1 MPDTDFHILIR
12 KPKYPL
18 IVISS
23 STLYPAF
30 NIQELAQ
37 NCVKSTLSDG
47 ETLIK
52 AIDSSGEE
60 FWYTPEKYVIAPGF
74 FSKKWTKK
82 KIVELFNK
90 SLDENQKEHQYST
103 KSLSSKRL
111 DKIVLDICNILNE
124 KNNS

>member
-1 MPDTDFHILIR
+1 MLDIDFHILIR

-18 IVISS
+18 IISS
-23 STLYPAF
+23 NTIYTALES
-30 NIQELAQ
+30 QELAQ
-37 NCVKSTLSDG
+37 NCVMSTLSDG

-74 FSKKWTKK
+74 FCKKWTKK
-82 KIVELFNK
+82 KIVELYNEN
-90 SLDENQKEHQYST
+90 LDENQKEHQYST

-111 DKIVLDICNILNE
+111 DKIIFDICNLLNG
-124 KNNS
+124 K

>member
-1 MPDTDFHILIR
+1 MTDIDFHILIR

-23 STLYPAF
+23 DTLYPAF
-30 NIQELAQ
+30 DIQELAQ

-60 FWYTPEKYVIAPGF
+60 FWYTPEKFVIAPGF
-74 FSKKWTKK
+74 FCKKWTKK
-82 KIVELFNK
+82 KIVELYNK
-90 SLDENQKEHQYST
+90 DLDENQKEHQYST

-111 DKIVLDICNILNE
+111 NKIVLDICNLLNE
-124 KNNS
+124 R